1 VAKRNIRRIVFGAA
15 SLVPL
20 SLPAIALA
28 QNVPTGDVNTNL
40 DPSAAP
46 GPSKPAAAPTGPNG
60 GRTAVPAGQ
69 SNSPNVIVVGPDGK
83 VTSSNMQ
90 EPAENGYYV
99 SGGQTMLP
107 TVDSIESHAGPIP
120 ELHVV
125 RTGDTL
131 WDISS
136 YYFAN
141 AWEWPKVWSY
151 NPQITN
157 PHWIYPGDLV
167 RLLPRGMFV
176 SNVPDPDPEQAP
188 TKQPDALPAPARR
201 TDVGIRQT
209 AFVEK
214 KDLDQ
219 SVAIDGSVDEKVLL
233 GDGDSVYLSYPEG
246 KPPTVGKRY
255 SIYIPGAQVAHG
267 SNTFGAYV
275 KVIGTVEVVSVKENK
290 RARGVIVQANQ
301 EIERGA
307 KVGPLAKS
315 FKNVPPVTPKVD
327 AQGPI
332 IGLLT
337 REQLIGDGEIVF
349 VALGKGSGVEVG
361 NRMYVV
367 RRGDGRPELM
377 AEDVGKDDRRFPAR
391 ALGEIVIV
399 EVGEKVSIG
408 LVTLSVQEMSVGDLV
423 MMQAPK

>member
-1 VAKRNIRRIVFGAA
+1 MAKRNIRRIVFGAA
-15 SLVPL
+15 SL
-20 SLPAIALA
+20 LPATALA
-28 QNVPTGDVNTNL
+28 QNVPTGDVNTTL

-46 GPSKPAAAPTGPNG
+46 GPSRPATPPAGGANG
-60 GRTAVPAGQ
+60 GRTAVPAGGAT
-69 SNSPNVIVVGPDGK
+69 SPNVIVVGPDGK
-83 VTSSNMQ
+83 VSSSNMQ

-107 TVDSIESHAGPIP
+107 TVESIESHAGPIP

-176 SNVPDPDPEQAP
+176 SNVPDSDPEQV
-188 TKQPDALPAPARR
+188 QPVKPPDELPAPARR
-201 TDVGIRQT
+201 TGVGIRQT

-219 SVAIDGSVDEKVLL
+219 SIVIDGSVDEKVLL

-246 KPPTVGKRY
+246 KPPAVGKRY

-307 KVGPLAKS
+307 KVGPLAKQ
-315 FKNVPPVTPKVD
+315 FRNVPPVTPKVD
-327 AQGPI
+327 AQGQI

-349 VALGKGSGVEVG
+349 VALGKGSGIEVG

-391 ALGEIVIV
+391 ALGEVVIV
-399 EVGEKVSIG
+399 EVGEKVSIA

>member
-1 VAKRNIRRIVFGAA
+1 MAKRNIRRIVFGAA
-15 SLVPL
+15 SL
-20 SLPAIALA
+20 LPATALA
-28 QNVPTGDVNTNL
+28 QNVPVGDVSTNL

-46 GPSKPAAAPTGPNG
+46 SGTQRPAPASGANG
-60 GRTAVPAGQ
+60 GRTAIPSGSATQ
-69 SNSPNVIVVGPDGK
+69 PNVIVVGPDGK
-83 VTSSNMQ
+83 VTSPNQ
-90 EPAENGYYV
+90 GEPAENGYYV
-99 SGGQTMLP
+99 SGGDQLP
-107 TVDSIESHAGPIP
+107 VADSMEMHAGPIP

-125 RTGDTL
+125 RGGDTL

-141 AWEWPKVWSY
+141 PWEWPKVWSY

-167 RLLPRGMFV
+167 RLLPRGIFV
-176 SNVPDPDPEQAP
+176 SNAMDPDPEQQQGP
-188 TKQPDALPAPARR
+188 TQKQPDVLPAPARR
-201 TDVGIRQT
+201 TGVGIKQI

-214 KDLDQ
+214 QDLDK
-219 SVAIDGSVDEKVLL
+219 SVVIDGSVDEKTLL
-233 GDGDSVYLSYPEG
+233 GDGDAVYLSYPEG
-246 KPPTVGKRY
+246 KAPTVGKRY
-255 SIYIPGAQVAHG
+255 SIYIPGEKVAQG
-267 SNTFGAYV
+267 SNNFGAYV

-307 KVGPLAKS
+307 KVGPLAKQ
-315 FKNVPPVTPKVD
+315 FTNVPPVAPKVD

-337 REQLIGDGEIVF
+337 REQLIGDGEVVF
-349 VALGKGSGVEVG
+349 VALGKNSGVEVG

-367 RRGDGRPELM
+367 RRGDGRPDIM
-377 AEDVGKDDRRFPAR
+377 AKDVGKDDRRFPAR

-399 EVGEKVSIG
+399 EVGEKVSVG
-408 LVTLSVQEMSVGDLV
+408 LVTLSVQEMSIGDLV
-423 MMQAPK
+423 MMQAAK